1 MVTRCKHGH
10 WYDSGMYKSCP
21 HCKQAGERLGLWADD
36 IEEDDHTVPI
46 AEAGLFQGEE
56 LDALIRKS
64 SGRATPQEGG
74 DGEEEGQEDGDKTIA
89 FGFFGMA
96 KKEPVTGWLVCMTGS
111 ERGQDYRLHVGK
123 NFIGR
128 SPSMDVVL
136 TDDKAIS
143 RKKHCSVIYEPKE
156 STFYVAPEEGNP
168 VYLNDQLL
176 KTIERLKEGDKIM
189 VGDTSLIFVPF
200 NREGRKWE
208 EE

>member
-1 MVTRCKHGH
+1 
-10 WYDSGMYKSCP
+10 
-21 HCKQAGERLGLWADD
+21 
-36 IEEDDHTVPI
+36 
-46 AEAGLFQGEE
+46 
-56 LDALIRKS
+56 
-64 SGRATPQEGG
+64 
-74 DGEEEGQEDGDKTIA
+74 
-89 FGFFGMA
+89 
-96 KKEPVTGWLVCMTGS
+96 
-111 ERGQDYRLHVGK
+111 
-123 NFIGR
+123 
-128 SPSMDVVL
+128 MDVVL

>member
-1 MVTRCKHGH
+1 
-10 WYDSGMYKSCP
+10 
-21 HCKQAGERLGLWADD
+21 
-36 IEEDDHTVPI
+36 
-46 AEAGLFQGEE
+46 
-56 LDALIRKS
+56 
-64 SGRATPQEGG
+64 
-74 DGEEEGQEDGDKTIA
+74 
-89 FGFFGMA
+89 
-96 KKEPVTGWLVCMTGS
+96 MTGS

>member
-1 MVTRCKHGH
+1 MVTRCNNGH
-10 WYDSGMYKSCP
+10 WYDSGMYNSCP
-21 HCKQAGERLGLWADD
+21 HCRRAGERLGLWADD
-36 IEEDDHTVPI
+36 IEEDDHTVSI
-46 AEAGLFQGEE
+46 AEAGLSQGEE

-64 SGRATPQEGG
+64 FGRDAPQESGG
-74 DGEEEGQEDGDKTIA
+74 REGKADEGRTIA

-111 ERGQDYRLHVGK
+111 GRGQDFRLHVGK

-136 TDDKAIS
+136 TDDKSIS

-156 STFYVAPEEGNP
+156 NMFYVASEEGNQ
-168 VYLNDQLL
+168 VYLNGQLL
-176 KTIERLKEGDKIM
+176 KATESLREGDTIM
-189 VGDTSLIFVPF
+189 IGDTSLMFVPF